1 MRLSD
6 LIITIFWLSIS
17 ILSFGLGRDKQ
28 KHGCLSNIRIRR
40 PTWWKHL
47 DLIFYFCLIPQ
58 RIKMYM
64 YAKQFNSN
72 TYDDLESLGVIMTVI
87 EIGNAINKL
96 LFWWQFG
103 KNHHNL
109 VRRPEKI
116 INM

>member
-1 MRLSD
+1 ML
-6 LIITIFWLSIS
+6 L
-17 ILSFGLGRDKQ
+17 FGLGRDKQ

-64 YAKQFNSN
+64 YAKQFNSI

-96 LFWWQFG
+96 LFWWHFG
-103 KNHHNL
+103 
-109 VRRPEKI
+109 EKPSQSRKKTRE
-116 INM
+116 NYKYVKKKVA